1 MTKGLEGKAGAHAGP
16 LHQGPWKASYA
27 PASFSPFSSCF
38 SSFYTPAH
46 PHPHPTHLPPSP
58 RLLPP
63 PLTPRLLFHSQET
76 IYDASMCGGFGSQC
90 PLAFNR
96 RTVYVCVSA
105 CLCVS
110 VYVCLCMYVC
120 LYVSLYVCVSACLC
134 VSMSACLCLCVCLYV
149 SLYVCVCVCL
159 CLCLSASFHLYLS
172 LRTISRPSVSPLLS
186 FSPLRSIVV
195 GKLEQTHLAV
205 QWVGE

>member
-1 MTKGLEGKAGAHAGP
+1 MTKGLEGKVGAHAGP

-110 VYVCLCMYVC
+110 VYV
-120 LYVSLYVCVSACLC
+120 SLYVCVSACLC

-186 FSPLRSIVV
+186 FSPL
-195 GKLEQTHLAV
+195 
-205 QWVGE
+205 